1 MSLDIYVKN
10 SNDSNGRLISTLMLP
25 GASTAACPNAVI
37 SKSKKEPTKANFLIC
52 LDWLMT

>member
-1 MSLDIYVKN
+1 MDIYVKN